1 MTDAREQVE
10 RVWREES
17 RRVLATL
24 VRLLGDLELAED
36 ALQAA
41 FVAALEDWPRDGV
54 PENPRAWLV
63 STGRHKALDALRRR
77 QRLDGSLSSLAE
89 RLEQEPEV
97 THDDEI
103 ADDRLR
109 LVFAC
114 CHPALAPEARLALTL
129 REVCGLGTEEIAR
142 AFLTGAATIAQ
153 RIVRAK
159 ARLREERVPFEPPSR
174 AELPARL
181 DAVLHVI
188 YLVFNEGYSATSGAG
203 VVRADLCSEAL
214 RLGRLVAELLP
225 EPEVLGLLALML
237 LHDSRREARTS
248 SDGELVLL
256 DDQDRSLW
264 RRAQIVEG
272 VKLVESAIATRRFGA
287 YTLQAAIAAVHA
299 EAATPAA
306 TDWAEIVAL
315 YELLLTLTP
324 SPVVELNL
332 AAALAMRDGPATGLE
347 RIERLLARGELR
359 DYPHAHAAQADLLRR
374 LGRRAE
380 ARAAYERALALSK
393 QEQDRRFL
401 ERRLREL

>member
-1 MTDAREQVE
+1 MNGAREEVE

-77 QRLDGSLSSLAE
+77 QRLDGTLSSLAE
-89 RLEQEPEV
+89 RLEHEPEV

-142 AFLTGAATIAQ
+142 AFLTSAPTIAQ

-159 ARLREERVPFEPPSR
+159 RTLAEAKVPFE
-174 AELPARL
+174 
-181 DAVLHVI
+181 
-188 YLVFNEGYSATSGAG
+188 
-203 VVRADLCSEAL
+203 
-214 RLGRLVAELLP
+214 
-225 EPEVLGLLALML
+225 
-237 LHDSRREARTS
+237 
-248 SDGELVLL
+248 
-256 DDQDRSLW
+256 
-264 RRAQIVEG
+264 
-272 VKLVESAIATRRFGA
+272 
-287 YTLQAAIAAVHA
+287 
-299 EAATPAA
+299 
-306 TDWAEIVAL
+306 
-315 YELLLTLTP
+315 
-324 SPVVELNL
+324 
-332 AAALAMRDGPATGLE
+332 
-347 RIERLLARGELR
+347 
-359 DYPHAHAAQADLLRR
+359 
-374 LGRRAE
+374 
-380 ARAAYERALALSK
+380 
-393 QEQDRRFL
+393 
-401 ERRLREL
+401 

>member
-1 MTDAREQVE
+1 VTDARAQVE

-24 VRLLGDLELAED
+24 VRLVGDLELAED

-54 PENPRAWLV
+54 PANPRAWLV
-63 STGRHKALDALRRR
+63 STGRHKALDSLRRR
-77 QRLDGSLSSLAE
+77 QRLDGTLSTLPE
-89 RLEQEPEV
+89 RLEHEPEV
-97 THDDEI
+97 THDDEL

-142 AFLTGAATIAQ
+142 AFLTSAPTIAQ

-188 YLVFNEGYSATSGAG
+188 YLVFNEGYSATSGEG
-203 VVRADLCSEAL
+203 VVRADLCSEAI
-214 RLGRLVAELLP
+214 RLGRLVAQLLA
-225 EPEVLGLLALML
+225 EPEVQGLLALML

-332 AAALAMRDGPATGLE
+332 AVALAMRDGPAAGLE

-359 DYPHAHAAQADLLRR
+359 DYPHSHAAHADLLRK
-374 LGRRAE
+374 LGRRDE

-393 QEQDRRFL
+393 QEQERRFL
-401 ERRLREL
+401 AGRLRDL